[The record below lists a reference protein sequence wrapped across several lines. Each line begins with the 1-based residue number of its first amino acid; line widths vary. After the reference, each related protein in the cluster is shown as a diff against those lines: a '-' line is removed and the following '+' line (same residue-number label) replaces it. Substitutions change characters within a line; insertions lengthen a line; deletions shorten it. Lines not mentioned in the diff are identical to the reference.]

1 MFSFSGEKFL
11 DLLARLV
18 CFLGICVG
26 GMSSIAPNKGISSQE
41 ENIIP
46 KCLLLQSLCFSEQG
60 PTDFDT
66 GARKKKFANLIYKL
80 ALAGIRFWCA
90 WVLAWTCSPTVS
102 LECRSSGRNK
112 RFGQCRSPARCR
124 PRVNGKTLK
133 FLISSCYFWWY
144 EMFGKHVWHLSRYW
158 FLQSYTRAKIEW
170 LLSETIKNANR

>member
-1 MFSFSGEKFL
+1 MAYTWDSLRGSCLDLPGLFAIPGLKVPHDSEIFFVYMFSFSGEKFL

-80 ALAGIRFWCA
+80 ALAGGRFWCA

-112 RFGQCRSPARCR
+112 RFGTVQIAGEVPPPSKWQDLE
-124 PRVNGKTLK
+124 VLN
-133 FLISSCYFWWY
+133 F
-144 EMFGKHVWHLSRYW
+144 
-158 FLQSYTRAKIEW
+158 
-170 LLSETIKNANR
+170 

>member
-1 MFSFSGEKFL
+1 MAYTWDSLRGSCLDLPGLFAIPGLKVPHDSEIFFVYMFSFSGEKFL

-46 KCLLLQSLCFSEQG
+46 KCLLLQSLCFPEQG

-133 FLISSCYFWWY
+133 FLISSCYFW
-144 EMFGKHVWHLSRYW
+144 
-158 FLQSYTRAKIEW
+158 
-170 LLSETIKNANR
+170 